1 MAVNKDRIVRIINGR
16 AAPAN
21 QPLPPAMP
29 GYDKAYQGFSYDP
42 AKAKQLLSEA
52 GFPNGFATELY
63 VMNTDPQPRIAQSI
77 QQDLAKVGIHA
88 SIKSG
93 AGECDCGGRL
103 RQPSAD
109 GLVRRHGVDRRFP
122 GSLQLLWPDPRL
134 RRGGRGRL
142 ELGALLQQSAG
153 RAGGRGGQHGETRP
167 AGRAH

>member
-1 MAVNKDRIVRIINGR
+1 
-16 AAPAN
+16 
-21 QPLPPAMP
+21 
-29 GYDKAYQGFSYDP
+29 
-42 AKAKQLLSEA
+42 
-52 GFPNGFATELY
+52 
-63 VMNTDPQPRIAQSI
+63 MNTDPQPRIAQSI

-88 SIKSG
+88 SIEIHG

-134 RRGGRGRL
+134 RRGGREQL

-153 RAGGRGGQHGETRP
+153 TRRQRGGQHGETRP
-167 AGRAH
+167 AGRSHWKLAQNLHHCNG